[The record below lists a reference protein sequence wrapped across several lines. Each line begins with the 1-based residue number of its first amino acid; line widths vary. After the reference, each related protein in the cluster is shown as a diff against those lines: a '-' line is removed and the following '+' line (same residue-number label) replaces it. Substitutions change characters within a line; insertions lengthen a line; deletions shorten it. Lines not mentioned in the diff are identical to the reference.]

1 MAGCRSFW
9 SGQGIAGRTG
19 ESHSRAWHYNVE
31 CLCLNSPNACRRCCT
46 LLDCFCCSPG
56 CAYDL
61 FVSQDFAASWTNLT
75 ANSAGR
81 VSSFRD
87 FDWGCK
93 MEM

>member
-1 MAGCRSFW
+1 LLGWTF
-9 SGQGIAGRTG
+9 
-19 ESHSRAWHYNVE
+19 
-31 CLCLNSPNACRRCCT
+31 
-46 LLDCFCCSPG
+46 LDCFCCSPE